1 MFLLNVSF
9 QAWIF
14 EEMDVEK
21 GFLHQGPGVS
31 SGVNHVGNHD
41 GEVSTQQI
49 SSNHCNAN
57 LASKETTPSPTEVV
71 SLNNIKMTDF
81 PIDGDMNG
89 SSEKEV
95 K

>member
-1 MFLLNVSF
+1 M
-9 QAWIF
+9 
-14 EEMDVEK
+14 EK

-31 SGVNHVGNHD
+31 SGVKCNHD

-49 SSNHCNAN
+49 NNCNAN

>member
-1 MFLLNVSF
+1 M
-9 QAWIF
+9 
-14 EEMDVEK
+14 EK
-21 GFLHQGPGVS
+21 GFLHKGPGVS

-49 SSNHCNAN
+49 NSNNCNAN
-57 LASKETTPSPTEVV
+57 LASKETTPSPTTEVV